1 MKTNLSFLAL
11 FALPLLSSPNLA
23 ATPAATPAAEVPFA
37 FPDECAQ
44 VVWDGNLYFSPV
56 HPGVALQ
63 EARLMEAYPCVNASL
78 AGDLCGIDGS
88 PVPSREIRR
97 RSDYLSVELAE
108 VSPKSRAPLQA
119 VVNPV
124 LALPLLLILLFRS
137 RTSRFPA

>member
-1 MKTNLSFLAL
+1 MKTNFSFLAL
-11 FALPLLSSPNLA
+11 FVLPLLSPLNLA
-23 ATPAATPAAEVPFA
+23 ASPAAEMPFA

-44 VVWDGNLYFSPV
+44 VVRDGKLYFSPV

-63 EARLMEAYPCVNASL
+63 EARSTETYPCVNASL
-78 AGDLCGIDGS
+78 AGDLCGINGS
-88 PVPSREIRR
+88 PVSSREIRR

-108 VSPKSRAPLQA
+108 VTPKSRAPLQA

-137 RTSRFPA
+137 RTSGFPA